1 MVRRST
7 LGWSVVAAMIAA
19 GLVGCATTDTQPSA
33 SVASLAPNA
42 QQWFRIDWTAEP
54 DHDGARRLQG
64 YVVSALGEPANRVQ
78 LLVQALDASGNV
90 IGHRLYWMPGVV
102 PALGRVYFE
111 IPKMPPAP
119 QYRITVWA
127 YDRLKGTG

>member
-1 MVRRST
+1 MI
-7 LGWSVVAAMIAA
+7 LCCCVVAGIVVA

-54 DHDGARRLQG
+54 DGNAERRLQG
-64 YVVSALGEPANRVQ
+64 YVQSALGEPANRVQ
-78 LLVQALDASGNV
+78 LLAQALDASGNV
-90 IGHRLYWMPGVV
+90 VGQRLYWVPGVI

-111 IPKMPPAP
+111 IPKMPAAP
-119 QYRITVWA
+119 QYRVTVWA